1 MNKKEIAHLE
11 SINFFYEKG
20 DYMDEL
26 MIERE
31 VEIIK
36 KYITESGTALEI
48 GCGSGLSTEKLFG
61 LFQTIEVVEPSL
73 KNIALLKRRMPE
85 VVCHNFLL
93 EDFRSDRIY
102 DFVFFLNVI
111 EHVEDPVASLKDL
124 IKFVKDEGLIFISA
138 PNCMSLNR
146 RAGFRMKI
154 LSSYDQ
160 MAQKDYEV
168 GHRRLYTVDML
179 TDHCN
184 QAGLKVLSMKGMYL
198 KPLSEAQMIGLGDN
212 IVRAFYGL
220 GEDIP
225 QYCASLLAVATKKY
239 Y

>member
-1 MNKKEIAHLE
+1 MSEKEIAHLE
-11 SINFFYEKG
+11 SINPFYEKG

-31 VEIIK
+31 IEIISRYVLEGK
-36 KYITESGTALEI
+36 IALEV
-48 GCGSGLSTEKLFG
+48 GCGNGLSTEKLHC
-61 LFQTIEVVEPSL
+61 LFRDIEVVEPSL
-73 KNIALLKRRMPE
+73 KNIALLKRRVPDT
-85 VVCHNFLL
+85 VCHNVLL
-93 EDFRSDRIY
+93 EDYKSERKY

-111 EHVEDPVASLKDL
+111 EHVEDPIASLKVL
-124 IKFVKDEGLIFISA
+124 SNLVKDEGLIFISA

-146 RAGFRMKI
+146 RAGYRMG
-154 LSSYDQ
+154 LLNSYDQ
-160 MAQKDYEV
+160 MAPKDFQV

-184 QAGLKVLSMKGMYL
+184 QASLKILSMKGMYL
-198 KPLSEAQMIGLGDN
+198 KPLSETQMIGLGDN
-212 IVRAFYGL
+212 AVRAFYAL

-225 QYCASLLAVATKKY
+225 QYCACLLAVATKKY